1 MRRILLGAAMAAML
15 AAGGVAPAFAQGN
28 PFQPLVYVND
38 SAVTRYELEQR
49 IRFLQ
54 ILRAPDADRASAE
67 QALIDDRLRLFAANQ
82 MGITASDAQIDA
94 GLAEFAGRANL
105 GVEEFTRA
113 LAQAGV
119 EQQTFRDFV
128 AAGIVWR
135 EVVRQ
140 RLVPQVQ
147 VSDAELDQEMQRLIE
162 TPRITHVALSELIIP
177 APPGQ
182 EAQAMG
188 LAESLVQSVRSEA
201 DFAAAARQHS
211 ATPSAEESGRLP
223 WMPLEN
229 LPPSLRPII
238 LSMKP
243 GQISQPLTVEG
254 AVVLFF
260 LRDSRGAL
268 RPGAREQVLDYVRF
282 RLASLAEANRI
293 AALSDSCADLFVHAR
308 GLPPEQIQRQ
318 TLPQG
323 QIPASEALRLAV
335 LDDNETS
342 VVSQGGAA
350 ELLMLCKRQ
359 SALLASGAAAE
370 APVAVTAEGETAA
383 APDPDTLPDREEMRS
398 QIFSRKVGQAA
409 DNYLAELRANAIIR
423 RP

>member
-15 AAGGVAPAFAQGN
+15 AGSGVAPAFAQGN

-54 ILRAPDADRASAE
+54 ILRAPDGDRASAE
-67 QALIDDRLRLFAANQ
+67 QALIDDRLRIFTADQ

-105 GVEEFTRA
+105 GVDEFVRA
-113 LAQAGV
+113 LSQAGV
-119 EQQTFRDFV
+119 EQQTFRDFI
-128 AAGIVWR
+128 AAGVVWR
-135 EVVRQ
+135 EVLRQ
-140 RLVPQVQ
+140 RIVPQVR
-147 VSDAELDQEMQRLIE
+147 VSDAEVDQELQRVIE
-162 TPRITHVALSELIIP
+162 TPRITHIALSELIIP

-201 DFAAAARQHS
+201 DFAAAARRYS
-211 ATPSAEESGRLP
+211 ATPSAEDSGRLP

-238 LSMKP
+238 LSMSA
-243 GQISQPLTVEG
+243 GQISQPLSVEG

-260 LRDSRGAL
+260 LRDTRGSL
-268 RPGAREQVLDYVRF
+268 RPGAKEQVLDYVRF
-282 RLASLAEANRI
+282 RLASTADANRI
-293 AALSDSCADLFVHAR
+293 AALSDTCADLFVHAR

-318 TLPQG
+318 TLSQS
-323 QIPASEALRLAV
+323 QIPAGDAIRLAS

-342 VVSQGGAA
+342 VINLGGTAD
-350 ELLMLCKRQ
+350 LLMLCSRQ
-359 SALLASGAAAE
+359 PALLAGTAQE
-370 APVAVTAEGETAA
+370 PPVAVTAEGEEAA
-383 APDPDTLPDREEMRS
+383 APDPNAVPDREEMRN